1 MCAITNANDGWGETR
16 WKSGTDDNSTILW
29 ADTLGEPII
38 PLCDSHVEVWAQK
51 SPHQTDQTQP
61 KSFSKPVRPPLQE
74 TVCIF
79 AVGEK
84 NNYQQ
89 TTAEIRRICLEKN
102 TPTAQQLSKPV
113 KTQTASNGKLALHVF
128 LPPPQLFETFRDWP
142 WRDVGRWVCA
152 TCCWLPWI

>member
-1 MCAITNANDGWGETR
+1 MVKHKGKRVWIGLFRCNYVCNYQCKWWMGETR

-84 NNYQQ
+84 TTINKPPQKSAEYALKKYSNC
-89 TTAEIRRICLEKN
+89 TTAIKTCQNPDGKQWQVGSSCLSSTSSAVWN
-102 TPTAQQLSKPV
+102 V
-113 KTQTASNGKLALHVF
+113 
-128 LPPPQLFETFRDWP
+128 
-142 WRDVGRWVCA
+142 
-152 TCCWLPWI
+152 

>member
-16 WKSGTDDNSTILW
+16 WKSGTDDSSTILW

-51 SPHQTDQTQP
+51 SPHQTQP
-61 KSFSKPVRPPLQE
+61 DPAQIFLQAGPATFARNRLHFCCRAIKSINKPPQNMPW
-74 TVCIF
+74 
-79 AVGEK
+79 K
-84 NNYQQ
+84 N
-89 TTAEIRRICLEKN
+89 A
-102 TPTAQQLSKPV
+102 PTAQQLSKPV
-113 KTQTASNGKLALHVF
+113 KTQTASNGKLAFHVF

-152 TCCWLPWI
+152 ACCWLPWI